1 MAKICNLVYCWLSYK
16 WYIRITVPRVP
27 WLVRKWPFELL
38 LDGECYPF
46 YARRFHKKSSRSSGW
61 ELNSC
66 TLDFILIWKRFLSR
80 WWGLL
85 GFVNLFLVLPIQ
97 PIESRDDSIYK
108 KEYWNDRNK
117 SAWETTKYSAANS
130 AICYSSHHRNL
141 SEINSHAFPLLSP
154 QEAQAFKVDGLRL
167 KLSLQFTECHL
178 DPIVPTS
185 Y

>member
-1 MAKICNLVYCWLSYK
+1 MIHQNYSPQGALACQKMTIWTAIRWRMLPLLCQEISQEKFQVLWL
-16 WYIRITVPRVP
+16 RI
-27 WLVRKWPFELL
+27 KFMQ
-38 LDGECYPF
+38 
-46 YARRFHKKSSRSSGW
+46 
-61 ELNSC
+61 
-66 TLDFILIWKRFLSR
+66 TLGFILIWKRFLSR

-117 SAWETTKYSAANS
+117 SAWETTKYSAVNS